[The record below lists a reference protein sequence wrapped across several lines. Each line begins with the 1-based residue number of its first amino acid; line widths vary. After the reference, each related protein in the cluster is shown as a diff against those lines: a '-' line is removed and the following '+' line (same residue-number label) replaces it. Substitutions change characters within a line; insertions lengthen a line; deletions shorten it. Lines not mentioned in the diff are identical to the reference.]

1 MTTTTLTLHG
11 HACARLERDGRVLV
25 VDPGSYSD
33 RSVLD
38 EADAVLVTHDHADH
52 LVAADV
58 VAALAERPALHV
70 WGPAPV
76 VTLLVAEG
84 ADRGRVHEGAPGERW
99 TAGGF
104 EVQAFGGSHAVIHPD
119 LPVPANLAYLVD
131 GVLHPGDSF
140 TVPDLPVEVLLLPVG
155 GPWMKVAEAVDH
167 VRAVGP
173 RVVVPIHDAV
183 LAEAGKG
190 LADRLV
196 GTLGGAPQYRR
207 LAPGERLA
215 VGG

>member
-1 MTTTTLTLHG
+1 MTTSLTVHG
-11 HACARLERDGRVLV
+11 HACVRLERDGRVLV
-25 VDPGSYSD
+25 LDPGSFSD
-33 RSVLD
+33 RGVLAD
-38 EADAVLVTHDHADH
+38 ADAVLVTHDHADH
-52 LVAADV
+52 VVVEDL
-58 VAALAERPALHV
+58 VAALAAQPELHV

-76 VTLLVAEG
+76 VALLTGEG
-84 ADRGRVHEGAPGERW
+84 ADAARVHEAGPGERW

-140 TVPDLPVEVLLLPVG
+140 TVPDLPVDVLLLPVG

-167 VRAVGP
+167 VRAVRP

-183 LAEAGKG
+183 LAEAGQG